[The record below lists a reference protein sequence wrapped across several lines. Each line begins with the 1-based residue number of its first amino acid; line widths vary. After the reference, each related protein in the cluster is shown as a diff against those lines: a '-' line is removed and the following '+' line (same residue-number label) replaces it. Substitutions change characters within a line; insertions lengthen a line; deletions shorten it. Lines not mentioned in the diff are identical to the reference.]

1 MRVEIEMR
9 DRDREGCSSFAI
21 SPFHGILF
29 MVNDYGN
36 ISRDALCHLPAL
48 PAPGAQAQVDGR
60 PGIFAI

>member
-21 SPFHGILF
+21 SLFYGILF

-36 ISRDALCHLPAL
+36 ISRNALCCHLP
-48 PAPGAQAQVDGR
+48 
-60 PGIFAI
+60 FAICHLPFDI